1 MTKPRP
7 FDFAE
12 FRSGAPAAPE
22 TPRIRTFTAD
32 DLAAARAEGVA
43 EGRRLAMESI
53 AANEAEQLAA
63 VGARLEQIRLT
74 LDEEIARSRNAVL
87 STARV
92 FLEEFSVGLA
102 GEREAELA
110 EDMLRRLTEN
120 SEDRRSA
127 RLCLNAKSLER
138 MQTRLEDILNRRGVG
153 DFVSLAGDPRLQ
165 PGEARL
171 EWRGGQTRRGR
182 AEIRAAIAAL
192 LDPLAADETETTH
205 ERA

>member
-1 MTKPRP
+1 MTRPRP

-12 FRSGAPAAPE
+12 FRAGASTAPE
-22 TPRIRTFTAD
+22 APRIRTFTAD

-53 AANEAEQLAA
+53 AANEAEHLVAIS
-63 VGARLEQIRLT
+63 ARLEQIRLT
-74 LDEEIARSRNAVL
+74 LDEEIVRSRNAIL
-87 STARV
+87 SIARA
-92 FLEEFSVGLA
+92 FLEEYSAGLA
-102 GEREAELA
+102 SERETALA
-110 EDMLRRLTEN
+110 EDLLRRLTEN

-138 MQTRLEDILNRRGVG
+138 LQARLEDTLNRSGVG
-153 DFVSLAGDPRLQ
+153 DFVSLTGDPRLA

-192 LDPLAADETETTH
+192 LDPLAVNETEAPH